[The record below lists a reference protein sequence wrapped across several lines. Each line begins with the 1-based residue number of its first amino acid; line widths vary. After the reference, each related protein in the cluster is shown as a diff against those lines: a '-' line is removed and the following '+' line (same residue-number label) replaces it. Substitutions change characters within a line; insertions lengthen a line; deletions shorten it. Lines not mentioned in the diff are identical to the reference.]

1 MAEIQLDQIPES
13 TLKPGVYFEFNTK
26 LARNS
31 LPTNLQRVLIYGQ
44 RLDSGWVPA
53 LKLVDVFNDKDAAVY
68 FGAGSIAHRMV
79 IAAIEANPNAQIS
92 VIAVDDDVSAHEAQ
106 WRLDFPAKAQVA
118 PGILTVEI
126 GKESVSVGLDVGMN
140 GGAIAYAVIDAIKGR
155 PDLPVTAF
163 SATDSQ
169 METGGVIF
177 YAKNKGE
184 AGRKI
189 RIAFVTRTSTGASGT
204 VLLTSQTG
212 DRDPD
217 LRPAYA
223 ATFGA
228 SHEIR
233 VCPFASK
240 EALLAFRSHLEELGS
255 PLEQRDAIGI
265 AGTAGTL
272 AAATTIAPEI
282 NCRIM
287 SLGWYNKS
295 KCTGGEIAAGYAAV
309 MASEEH
315 PARPLDTLEIKGL
328 DVTDQEDKP
337 GRKEQENALHN
348 GVTPIVVGPGNRV
361 QIVRAISTYLVDEQ
375 NIPDDTCLDITVFRT
390 LHYFRKACRQAIAK
404 RFPRELL
411 SDKTPPKVRTVI
423 LEVAYACQDM
433 EILQNIDQYKDQL
446 VVQKHDHNKGMCVAA
461 IPAPIV
467 HGMHVFAGRIDLI
480 V

>member
-1 MAEIQLDQIPES
+1 MAEIQLYEIPES
-13 TLKPGVYFEFNTK
+13 TRKPGVHLEFNTR

-31 LPTNLQRVLIYGQ
+31 LPTNEQRVLIYGQ
-44 RLDSGWVPA
+44 RLDSGWTPA
-53 LKLVDVFNDKDAAVY
+53 LKIMDVFNDKDAAVY

-92 VIAVDDDVSAHEAQ
+92 VIAVDDDVSGMAAE
-106 WRLDFPAKAQVA
+106 WRIDFPAAGQTAAGV
-118 PGILTVEI
+118 LTVEI
-126 GKESVSVGLDVGMN
+126 GKESVSVALEVGMN
-140 GGAIAYAVIDAIKGR
+140 GGDIAYAIIDAISGR
-155 PDLPVTAF
+155 PDLPVRVA
-163 SATDSQ
+163 SVTDSK
-169 METGGVIF
+169 MTTGGVSF
-177 YAKNKGE
+177 QAKHKGE
-184 AGRKI
+184 AGRHI
-189 RIAFVTRTSTGASGT
+189 QIAVVTRYSTGRSNT
-204 VLLTSQTG
+204 VRLQTVRG
-212 DRDPD
+212 DSDPD

-223 ATFGA
+223 AAFGT

-233 VCPFASK
+233 VCPFATK

-255 PLEQRDAIGI
+255 PMEQRDAIGI
-265 AGTAGTL
+265 AGTPGTL
-272 AAATTIAPEI
+272 AAATTVAGNI

-295 KCTGGEIAAGYAAV
+295 KCTDGEIAAGYAAV
-309 MASEEH
+309 MAGEEH
-315 PARPLDTLEIKGL
+315 PARPLNTLPIKGL
-328 DVTDQEDKP
+328 DIASQEDRP
-337 GRKEQENALHN
+337 GRKEQESALHN
-348 GVTPIVVGPGNRV
+348 GVTPIVAGSDNRAR
-361 QIVRAISTYLVDEQ
+361 IVRAISTYLVDAQ
-375 NIPDDTCLDITVFRT
+375 GITDDTCLDITVFRT
-390 LHYFRKACRQAIAK
+390 LHYFRKACRQAVAQ

>member
-44 RLDSGWVPA
+44 RLASGWTPA
-53 LKLVDVFNDKDAAVY
+53 LKLVDVFSDKDAAVY

-79 IAAIEANPNAQIS
+79 ISAIEANPNAQIS
-92 VIAVDDDVSAHEAQ
+92 VIAVDDDVAAAAASEDLTFLDNLKALRTYTLEFGGKTKVSVAMPVGMSDTAAATAVFEA
-106 WRLDFPAKAQVA
+106 
-118 PGILTVEI
+118 IN
-126 GKESVSVGLDVGMN
+126 KES
-140 GGAIAYAVIDAIKGR
+140 A
-155 PDLPVTAF
+155 LPVRA
-163 SATDSQ
+163 AMQ
-169 METGGVIF
+169 LGGRTVTLT
-177 YAKNKGE
+177 AKNKGE
-184 AGRKI
+184 AGNDLNVSLTI
-189 RIAFVTRTSTGASGT
+189 RESTGETTTSKIALKNGT
-204 VLLTSQTG
+204 G
-212 DRDPD
+212 DPD

-223 ATFGA
+223 AAFGT

-233 VCPFASK
+233 VCPFATK
-240 EALLAFRSHLEELGS
+240 EALLALRSHLEELGS

-265 AGTAGTL
+265 AGTPGTL

-282 NCRIM
+282 NSRIM
-287 SLGWYNKS
+287 SLAWYNKS

-328 DVTDQEDKP
+328 DIIDREDQP
-337 GRKEQENALHN
+337 GRKEQENALNN
-348 GVTPIVVGPGNRV
+348 GVTPIEVGPGNRV

-375 NIPDDTCLDITVFRT
+375 NIPDDTCLDITVMRT
-390 LHYFRKACRQAIAK
+390 LHYFRKACRQAVAQ

-411 SDKTPPKVRTVI
+411 SDKTPPKVRTVL
-423 LEVAYACQDM
+423 LEVAYKCEDM
-433 EILQNIDQYKDQL
+433 EILQKIDQYKDQL
-446 VVQKHDHNKGMCVAA
+446 IVQEHGRNKGMCVAA

>member
-44 RLDSGWVPA
+44 RLASGWVPA

-79 IAAIEANPNAQIS
+79 ISAIEANPNAQIS
-92 VIAVDDDVSAHEAQ
+92 VIAVDDAEASRQAGTQLTLEDVSI
-106 WRLDFPAKAQVA
+106 DVTYTFSV
-118 PGILTVEI
+118 
-126 GKESVSVGLDVGMN
+126 GKDKVSVALKAGMSDTEATL
-140 GGAIAYAVIDAIKGR
+140 AICSAFGSNSA
-155 PDLPVTAF
+155 LPVL
-163 SATDSQ
+163 AT
-169 METGGVIF
+169 MLLGGRTVLF
-177 YAKNKGE
+177 YAKNKGAE
-184 AGRKI
+184 GNNLKLSYSTRDATGVSTTYKLPLGAGE
-189 RIAFVTRTSTGASGT
+189 
-204 VLLTSQTG
+204 
-212 DRDPD
+212 DDPD

-223 ATFGA
+223 AAFGT

-233 VCPFASK
+233 VCPFSDA
-240 EALLAFRSHLEELGS
+240 EAQRAFRSHLEELGS

-265 AGTAGTL
+265 SGFPGTL
-272 AAATTIAPEI
+272 SAATTIAADI

-287 SLGWYNKS
+287 SFAWYNKS

-309 MASEEH
+309 MAGEEN
-315 PARPLDTLEIKGL
+315 PARPLNTLAIKSL
-328 DVTDQEDKP
+328 DIIDQEDQP
-337 GRKEQENALHN
+337 SRKEQERALHN
-348 GVTPIVVGPGNRV
+348 GVTPIVVGPGNRA
-361 QIVRAISTYLVDEQ
+361 QIVRAISTYLVDAQ
-375 NIPDDTCLDITVFRT
+375 SIPDDTCLDITVMRT
-390 LHYFRKACRQAIAK
+390 LHYFRKACRQAVSQ

-411 SDKTPPKVRTVI
+411 SDKTPPKVRTVL
-423 LEVAYACQDM
+423 LEVAYKCEDM
-433 EILQNIDQYKDQL
+433 EILQKIDQYKDQL
-446 VVQKHDHNKGMCVAA
+446 IVQEHGRNKGMCVAA